1 MRTVQSG
8 AAAARWVG
16 RRSATTP
23 DVPALFSLPGDRG
36 SPGFKGA
43 TLLKPPLFRAV
54 SDTVGSALRTA
65 AGGPRKPRNGERA
78 SWGPE
83 PGAEGP
89 AGTGC
94 GGTPAVI
101 SRVCGPELAGG
112 AWVPFGLGAGPV
124 AGTLAS
130 GLPRPVHG
138 DFGPGDPGQLCTR
151 SRVSSDCVVTAGR
164 VVRGTIVTPSRLCVG
179 GAVTCGVPSPSFCP
193 GRAHFLLSVPDVW
206 EARSEVCDCVPATRP
221 QPSSPW
227 GRQ

>member
-36 SPGFKGA
+36 SPVFKGA

-54 SDTVGSALRTA
+54 SYTGGSALRTA

-89 AGTGC
+89 VGTGRNRLWRDPR
-94 GGTPAVI
+94 GHLPSLRT
-101 SRVCGPELAGG
+101 RVGRRRLGPLRLGCWAG
-112 AWVPFGLGAGPV
+112 
-124 AGTLAS
+124 S
-130 GLPRPVHG
+130 
-138 DFGPGDPGQLCTR
+138 GDPGVRAAPSCARRLRPRRPWAALHPQPRLLRLCGGHGEGRQGDNRDSFAFVRGRSCDLWGPQSLLLPRAGSFSPER
-151 SRVSSDCVVTAGR
+151 SRCLGSTV
-164 VVRGTIVTPSRLCVG
+164 
-179 GAVTCGVPSPSFCP
+179 
-193 GRAHFLLSVPDVW
+193 
-206 EARSEVCDCVPATRP
+206 
-221 QPSSPW
+221 
-227 GRQ
+227 

>member
-1 MRTVQSG
+1 MVSVPPGVQS
-8 AAAARWVG
+8 R
-16 RRSATTP
+16 
-23 DVPALFSLPGDRG
+23 
-36 SPGFKGA
+36 
-43 TLLKPPLFRAV
+43 
-54 SDTVGSALRTA
+54 ALR
-65 AGGPRKPRNGERA
+65 GRLE
-78 SWGPE
+78 
-83 PGAEGP
+83 P